1 MRRMPYKRPT
11 MHYDERVKD
20 IDEKICELINE
31 RKRISDS
38 NPGYP
43 PFEYISVWAEKYG
56 LYEDLL
62 KSLFGS
68 LWNEKVY
75 LPSVEPEIFRR
86 NILALKSVEVD
97 SRIFSITYI
106 SQYSNC
112 SIVSL
117 NIDWDNTCNPPK
129 HKDYHTNFE
138 LSISEKYY
146 CRFSDGCGGNNH
158 YHYNFV
164 VSPALPDNI
173 SGIKLI
179 FTEHNISINNEK
191 IGEAVTINL

>member
-1 MRRMPYKRPT
+1 MKRMPYKRPT
-11 MHYDERVKD
+11 VHYDERIKS

-31 RKRISDS
+31 RKKISDN

-43 PFEYISVWAEKYG
+43 PFEYISIWAERFG

-68 LWNEKVY
+68 LWNEKAY
-75 LPSVEPEIFRR
+75 LPLVEPEIFRR

-106 SQYSNC
+106 SQFSNC

-117 NIDWDNTCNPPK
+117 NIDGDDACNSPE
-129 HKDYHTNFE
+129 HQTHHTNFE
-138 LSISEKYY
+138 LFIGEKYY
-146 CRFSDGCGGNNH
+146 CRLSDGCGGNNH
-158 YHYNFV
+158 YHYTFI
-164 VSPALPDNI
+164 VSPALPDNL
-173 SGIKLI
+173 SGIELV
-179 FTEHNISINNEK
+179 FREHNLPFTDEQ
-191 IGEAVTINL
+191 IGKAIVIQL